1 MEAGGSEDHRV
12 LSMGGERWRDGM
24 VFRGR
29 NRELGELRLDER

>member
-1 MEAGGSEDHRV
+1 MGSDHGWGKVGG
-12 LSMGGERWRDGM
+12 GM